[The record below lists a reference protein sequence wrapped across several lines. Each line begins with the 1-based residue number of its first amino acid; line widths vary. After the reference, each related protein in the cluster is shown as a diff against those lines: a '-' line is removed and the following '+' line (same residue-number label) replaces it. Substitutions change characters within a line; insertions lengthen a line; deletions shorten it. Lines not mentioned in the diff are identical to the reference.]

1 MVVPPA
7 GLEPARLAAV
17 DFESTVSAI
26 PPEGHVG
33 AQGGTRTHNTW
44 FLRPVCIPI
53 PAHALNSLRYSF
65 GALLKGSLAEYP

>member
-1 MVVPPA
+1 MVPPA

-33 AQGGTRTHNTW
+33 ARGGTRTRRT
-44 FLRPVCIPI
+44 LILSQVRLPI
-53 PAHALNSLRYSF
+53 T
-65 GALLKGSLAEYP
+65 SLAQNALELLFRRRLRSAPS

>member
-1 MVVPPA
+1 MVPPA

-33 AQGGTRTHNTW
+33 AQGGTRTHRT
-44 FLRPVCIPI
+44 PVLSRVRLPI
-53 PAHALNSLRYSF
+53 T
-65 GALLKGSLAEYP
+65 SLAQILFLCLLGASGRTRTGTPV